1 MPKDYLYDSPKGD
14 RRMDI
19 ERIISNLAFPIVVSF
34 YCLFVI
40 NNTIKNNTQAI
51 NLLTKQLDKNCI
63 ERKES

>member
-1 MPKDYLYDSPKGD
+1 
-14 RRMDI
+14 MDI

-51 NLLTKQLDKNCI
+51 NLLTKQLDKNFI